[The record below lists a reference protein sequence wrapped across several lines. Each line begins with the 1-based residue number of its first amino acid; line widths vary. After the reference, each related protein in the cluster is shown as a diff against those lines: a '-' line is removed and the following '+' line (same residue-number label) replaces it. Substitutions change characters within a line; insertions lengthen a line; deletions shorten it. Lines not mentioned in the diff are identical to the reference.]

1 MIEILNRK
9 LRALN
14 ILLLNR
20 RGSRRM
26 VRESVLIKRI
36 LWTAAIV
43 LLSLLL
49 ITSPA
54 LAEGEAPPEPAPE
67 TETAAA
73 DAEPVE
79 GSASEG
85 DQSSAG
91 PEEPVVEESD
101 PESPVVETPTEEAEN
116 SSDEAED
123 SPGESPA
130 TQDED
135 TEVDLE
141 DNPEGEVL
149 PSEAEEDLDDD
160 TQPAE
165 ETAEVVEALA
175 EEDLTLADG
184 EGDALNLA
192 AEESADSLS
201 GADPYFYVG
210 STMYQFL
217 PDGMACPPGT
227 EGSTCWVSDPSDNPI
242 QDAIDYINANGTVP
256 SNRMIYVESGT
267 YTGDV
272 TLDTST
278 DILSSMINGLI
289 GAGSSTT
296 TIVGD
301 VTIHQNAGGFTLSGF
316 SIEGGLSITES
327 VGTLTLEDLD
337 VSGSDMDGIYVHNQS
352 GNVNVT
358 NTKSSGNDAYGAYIY
373 HEETSG
379 SVTINN
385 SEFNDN
391 GSTLNDFYDVG
402 LYIETAGKVT
412 LEGVSASG
420 NLGRGIEVFDF
431 SALTIYYA
439 TANYNHE
446 PYFVDEKGDGIYAF
460 TDKTATVKL
469 ENLQANYNADDGIY
483 ISTNGSVSAKN
494 IEAQFNTIRTG
505 SIAVQEM
512 VGEYL
517 SADMEYDEWRFDGII
532 GQDVTVTLETFGG
545 PLDFDPL
552 VRLYDSSYTL
562 LGEDDNTMDGWNATL
577 DYTLPADGVYY
588 VRVYRAYGTQS
599 SRYEMGINYS
609 NTFEDYYERGGS
621 GFTFRT
627 WDGKGK
633 LKIQNSFFNEN
644 ADDGL
649 HVSSRNSVTI
659 STITSTNNGYDGVY
673 VNKSGGDW
681 NCPEGGGAC
690 TLLGYSGAGTV
701 TITSPKSTGWLTA
714 NAVSGNG
721 GAGIYVFSRGNVS
734 VYNVDAFSNGSGGLN
749 LNTCL
754 GDYYTNFC
762 QGSGNISV
770 GVSIPNWDNYI
781 GENSGIGIKI
791 DSGGSVSL
799 SGTQANYNGMK
810 GVHVDALSNIALK
823 DMEVFHNY
831 DTGAFLST
839 LASLRARN
847 VTVTDST
854 FDNNDGT
861 GLIIH
866 TQGTIN
872 LKGVSADDNLSP
884 ISGTLDSVPISVYDQ
899 IYYGN
904 TTEIYYFYGY
914 GGFWLDILLE
924 STDFDAFLQL
934 TNNVG
939 DPIIFN
945 DNSGGGTDARIIYAL
960 PYTGWFQIEVS
971 FVGTEEFGD
980 YILSVNDAD
989 HTVKMYPGSG
999 VELDTTFGSGDIKV
1013 YTTRSTPQLTFSEND
1028 NFGFY
1033 AVSNGR
1039 VIIDGVSAN
1048 RNYRS
1053 GLHVESVKNVE
1064 VKDKSKYPS
1073 ATFDENGRYGIYVH
1087 TLGSITLYSVSAS
1100 SNIINGAD
1108 LENCAYDLD
1117 LLECT
1122 GSGNITVSM
1131 RKKNLAEFSGNGG
1144 YGIKAEAS
1152 RNISIYNA
1160 SANENGLSGLFLQ
1173 NYLGLGKIYVQN
1185 KNKVPD
1191 STFNDN
1197 GGYGIL
1203 VKSDKY
1209 IKLHNVSANSNL
1221 YSGAYLDNCRE
1232 SFGLCFGDGA
1242 ISITSSKNVL
1252 SSFDNNEEHGILA
1265 YSLDSL
1271 VLTNITANSNG
1282 LSGAYLMNNY
1292 ESSRGIVKIKSS
1304 GSVLNQFNDNGGA
1317 EDYAGSAPDYRVGLY
1332 IETRGKV
1339 SISSLEAARTLDG
1352 GMSAN
1357 WYRSPYGGS
1366 GMLVSNNN
1374 GLDEN
1379 SLSVTYGTF

>member
-1 MIEILNRK
+1 
-9 LRALN
+9 
-14 ILLLNR
+14 
-20 RGSRRM
+20 M
-26 VRESVLIKRI
+26 VRERDLRKQII
-36 LWTAAIV
+36 WTAGCV
-43 LLSLLL
+43 LLCLLL

-54 LAEGEAPPEPAPE
+54 LAESELPPEPAPE
-67 TETAAA
+67 ADTAVPPAESEDGSTPAGEHTVDEVDAPPVDDADAGSTETDGEPA
-73 DAEPVE
+73 D
-79 GSASEG
+79 SEN
-85 DQSSAG
+85 
-91 PEEPVVEESD
+91 PEEEAAVSSEEGPSAESENEVSLPEPD
-101 PESPVVETPTEEAEN
+101 PGDDPPQTETDENTEEG
-116 SSDEAED
+116 AED
-123 SPGESPA
+123 AVEPA
-130 TQDED
+130 
-135 TEVDLE
+135 
-141 DNPEGEVL
+141 P
-149 PSEAEEDLDDD
+149 
-160 TQPAE
+160 

-175 EEDLTLADG
+175 EEELTLADSEG
-184 EGDALNLA
+184 EALDLA
-192 AEESADSLS
+192 AEDSASSIS

-210 STMYQFL
+210 STMYQFF

-227 EGSTCWVSDPSDNPI
+227 EGVTCWVSAPLANPI

-278 DILSSMINGLI
+278 DIFSAMINGLI

-296 TIVGD
+296 TIAGN

-316 SIEGGLSITES
+316 TIEGGLSITES

-358 NTKSSGNDAYGAYIY
+358 NSKSSGNDAYGAYIY
-373 HEETSG
+373 HEETKG
-379 SVTINN
+379 SVTITN

-402 LYIETAGKVT
+402 LYIETSGKVT

-420 NLGRGIEVFDF
+420 NLGRGIEIFDF
-431 SALTIYYA
+431 SALTINYA
-439 TANYNHE
+439 AANYNHE
-446 PYFVDEKGDGIYAF
+446 PYFVDGKGEGIYAF
-460 TDKTATVKL
+460 TDNTATVKL
-469 ENLQANYNADDGIY
+469 ENIQANYNADDGIY
-483 ISTNGSVSAKN
+483 ISTNGNVTAEN

-505 SIAVQEM
+505 SISVLEM

-517 SADMEYDEWRFDGII
+517 SADVEYDEWRFEGIN

-562 LGEDDNTMDGWNATL
+562 LGEDDNSMGDEENWNATL
-577 DYTLPADGVYY
+577 DYTLPADGTYY
-588 VRVYRAYGTQS
+588 VRVYRANGTAS
-599 SRYEMGINYS
+599 SRYEMGINYN
-609 NTFEDYYERGGS
+609 NTFENYYELGGS
-621 GFTFRT
+621 GFSFRT

-633 LKIQNSFFNEN
+633 IKIQNSFFNEN

-649 HVSSRNSVTI
+649 NISSRNSVTI
-659 STITSTNNGYDGVY
+659 STITSTNNGYDGIY

-681 NCPEGGGAC
+681 DCPEGGGAC

-714 NAVSGNG
+714 NSVSGNG

-754 GDYYTNFC
+754 GDYYTGFC

-770 GVSIPNWDNYI
+770 GVSIPNWVNYV

-791 DSGGSVSL
+791 DSAGSVSL
-799 SGTQANYNGMK
+799 SSTQANYNGMK
-810 GVHVDALSNIALK
+810 GVHVDALSTIALK

-854 FDNNDGT
+854 FHNNDGT
-861 GLIIH
+861 GLIIR
-866 TQGTIN
+866 TQGNIN

-914 GGFWLDILLE
+914 GGMWLDILLE
-924 STDFDAFLQL
+924 SDDFDAFLEL
-934 TNNVG
+934 KNNVG
-939 DPIIFN
+939 EHIILN

-971 FVGTEEFGD
+971 YVGTEEFGD

-999 VELDTTFGSGDIKV
+999 VELDTTYGSGDIKV
-1013 YTTRSTPQLTFSEND
+1013 YSTKSTPALTFHDND
-1028 NFGFY
+1028 NYGFY
-1033 AVSNGR
+1033 AVSNGK
-1039 VIIDGVSAN
+1039 VSLDGVSAN
-1048 RNYRS
+1048 KNYRS
-1053 GLHVESVKNVE
+1053 GLHIEALKNVE
-1064 VKDKSKYPS
+1064 VKDKSKYPT
-1073 ATFDENGRYGIYVH
+1073 AAFNENGRYGIYVH

-1100 SNIINGAD
+1100 DNIINGAD

-1122 GSGNITVSM
+1122 GNGNITVSM
-1131 RKKNLAEFSGNGG
+1131 RKHNLAEFSNNGG

-1160 SANENGLSGLFLQ
+1160 SADENGLSGLFLQ
-1173 NYLGLGKIYVQN
+1173 NFLGTGKIYIQN

-1191 STFNDN
+1191 STFNEN

-1203 VKSDKY
+1203 AKSDNY
-1209 IKLHNVSANSNL
+1209 IKLHNVSASSNL

-1232 SFGLCFGDGA
+1232 SFGLCFGNGA
-1242 ISITSSKNVL
+1242 ISITSNKNVL
-1252 SSFDNNEEHGILA
+1252 SAFDNNEEHGILA
-1265 YSLDSL
+1265 YSINSL

-1282 LSGAYLMNNY
+1282 LSGTYLMNNY

-1304 GSVLNQFNDNGGA
+1304 GSVINQFNDNGSA
-1317 EDYAGSAPDYRVGLY
+1317 EDYEGSAPDYRVGLY
-1332 IETRGKV
+1332 IETRG
-1339 SISSLEAARTLDG
+1339 R
-1352 GMSAN
+1352 
-1357 WYRSPYGGS
+1357 YRSVHWKHPV
-1366 GMLVSNNN
+1366 LW
-1374 GLDEN
+1374 
-1379 SLSVTYGTF
+1379 TAA